1 MHIYTHGLLHTD
13 SYYTLGRGEVCKK
26 SREIYTNVKVSEIL
40 QTDRADMNPNHEHF
54 SLYKIRICVGVGE
67 GSHFGLAVI
76 VPMPLL
82 QCCKNIQCN
91 QYYFTYTRLI
101 LARCH
106 FHYIIKTEIQQF
118 FFLSW
123 GLFCLQQRLSY
134 FCHFQL
140 TQKLQ

>member
-1 MHIYTHGLLHTD
+1 M
-13 SYYTLGRGEVCKK
+13 CKK

-76 VPMPLL
+76 VLMPLL
-82 QCCKNIQCN
+82 LCCKNIQCN
-91 QYYFTYTRLI
+91 QHYFTYTRLI

-134 FCHFQL
+134 FLSLSVNTEVAVIIVQNNTFTFL
-140 TQKLQ
+140 GRKKKVLI